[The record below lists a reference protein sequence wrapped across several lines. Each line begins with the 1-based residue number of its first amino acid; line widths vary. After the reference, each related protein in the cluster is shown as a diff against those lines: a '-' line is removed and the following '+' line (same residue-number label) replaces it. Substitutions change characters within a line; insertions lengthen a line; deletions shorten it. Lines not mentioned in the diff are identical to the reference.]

1 MFDYEVLSLLQGGN
15 YVDAPLLSNSAFP
28 AEFKDK
34 FEALI
39 KQIEG
44 RKK

>member
-1 MFDYEVLSLLQGGN
+1 LQGGN

>member
-1 MFDYEVLSLLQGGN
+1 
-15 YVDAPLLSNSAFP
+15 VDAPLLSNSAFP